1 MPSNPFSNEGPKPG
15 PFLSRTPKRQIVL
28 IVRNE
33 GTQQESSTEVWAHIQ
48 ETSGFFDPGT
58 LVHEGDIVV
67 VEQSGDGDAGKRR
80 LLVVRVN
87 EHTRGARY
95 LQHVQVTWGR
105 PEDLPAAPVRRTLD
119 VADLHAEV
127 QEAAE
132 EPLSH
137 GSPGLA
143 VHRAFTALEKR
154 VHTLTGPE
162 GEAAHHDLEP
172 LLRNVLLRARAA
184 PDRIDAADSAL
195 AMELLALASLLH
207 RTIDHPE
214 G

>member
-1 MPSNPFSNEGPKPG
+1 MPSNPFSDEGPKPG
-15 PFLSRTPKRQIVL
+15 PFLSRMPKRQIVR
-28 IVRNE
+28 IVRDE
-33 GTQQESSTEVWAHIQ
+33 GTPEESSTEVWAHIQ

-67 VEQSGDGDAGKRR
+67 VEQSGEGDAGKRR
-80 LLVVRVN
+80 LLAVRVD

-95 LQHVQVTWGR
+95 LQHVKVKWGR
-105 PEDLPAAPVRRTLD
+105 PEDLPAAPVQRTLD
-119 VADLHAEV
+119 LADLHAEV
-127 QEAAE
+127 REAAE

-143 VHRAFTALEKR
+143 VHRAFTGLEER
-154 VHTLTGPE
+154 DP
-162 GEAAHHDLEP
+162 DLEP
-172 LLRNVLLRARAA
+172 LLRTLLSRVRDA
-184 PDRIDAADSAL
+184 PERIDATDPARAL
-195 AMELLALASLLH
+195 ELLALASLLH